1 MPAIETYAHHEKGHR
16 TLPIVE
22 LSEVGKTFSGV
33 RALAGVDLQI
43 EPGRVHAIVG
53 ENGAGKSTLAKIL
66 MGVHQQ
72 DTGTVRVR
80 GEDRHYQTPHDALQ
94 DGIAGI
100 AQEVSLVRNRSVGEN
115 VFLGQELRTFG
126 VLRPRRVHA
135 AFEELEARIQFG
147 IAPDVLAGSLSLADQ
162 QKVEIM
168 RALARRADVIIM
180 DEPTA
185 AISRLESERLFEV
198 IRSLSSSGTAVIYIS
213 HFLAEVLELADTITI
228 LRDGR
233 LVRSAEAG
241 GETPDTLIASML
253 GRPLE
258 QVYPAKRPSTTHG
271 EPRLEVSGLNRQ
283 GVFSDV
289 SFSVQP
295 GEIVGLAGL
304 VGSGRTEIAR
314 AIFGADRADR
324 GRVLLDGL
332 DVTPKSPHA
341 AIAAGIAYLTES
353 RKDDGLLLGRSAA
366 ENVTLPHLWALSD
379 FGVLRSSRLR
389 QRADEQLERL
399 SVTRKGARAPVR
411 GLSGGNQ
418 QKVLFARWLLETPKV
433 LIVDEPTRGVDI
445 GAKAAIYALIT
456 GLAERGVAILMISS
470 EHEELIGMAT
480 RVLVVRQGRIV
491 EELASDEITED
502 AIVSAALTDRK

>member
-1 MPAIETYAHHEKGHR
+1 MPSVETQIREKGHS
-16 TLPIVE
+16 TVPIVE
-22 LSEVGKTFSGV
+22 LAKVTKTFSGV
-33 RALAGVDLQI
+33 RAVSDVDLQI

-72 DTGTVRVR
+72 DAGRVCVR
-80 GEDRHYQTPHDALQ
+80 GEDRRYQTPHDALQ

-100 AQEVSLVRNRSVGEN
+100 AQEVSLVRNRSVVEN

-126 VLRPRRVHA
+126 VLRRRRANA

-147 IAPDVLAGSLSLADQ
+147 IAPDVAAGSLSLADQ

-185 AISRLESERLFEV
+185 AISRVESERLFDV
-198 IRSLSSSGTAVIYIS
+198 IRALSSSGTAVIYIS
-213 HFLAEVLELADTITI
+213 HLLTEVLELADTVTI

-233 LVRSAEAG
+233 LVRSTEAD

-258 QVYPAKRPSTTHG
+258 QVYPPKRQLATRG
-271 EPRLEVSGLNRQ
+271 QPRLEVSGLHRQ

-295 GEIVGLAGL
+295 GEIIGLAGL

-314 AIFGADRADR
+314 AIFGADRSDH
-324 GRVLLDGL
+324 GRVLVDGVE
-332 DVTPKSPHA
+332 VTPTSPHA
-341 AIAAGIAYLTES
+341 AIAVGIAYLTES
-353 RKDDGLLLGRSAA
+353 RKDDGLLLDRSAT

-379 FGVLRSSRLR
+379 FGLLRSSRLR
-389 QRADEQLERL
+389 QRADQELERL
-399 SVTRKGARAPVR
+399 NVTRKGARTPVR
-411 GLSGGNQ
+411 SLSGGNQ

-445 GAKAAIYALIT
+445 GAKAAIYTLIM

-480 RVLVVRQGRIV
+480 RVLVVRHGRLV
-491 EELASDEITED
+491 QELAADEITED